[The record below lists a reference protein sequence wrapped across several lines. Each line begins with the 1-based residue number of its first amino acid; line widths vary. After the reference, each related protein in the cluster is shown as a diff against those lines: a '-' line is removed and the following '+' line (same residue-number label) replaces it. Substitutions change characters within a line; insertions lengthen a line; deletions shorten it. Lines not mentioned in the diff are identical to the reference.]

1 MSQDKTIVEEK
12 KILRS
17 PEPVSIEG
25 TQRILNQLMNCVF
38 KININSSFGSGFF
51 CEIPLT
57 KNEAFNCLITNYHV
71 LNEEYY
77 KQKGKI
83 DLIINDDNIINID
96 ITNIKRRTYF
106 NKDYDIAIIE
116 LKENDDITDFLEL
129 DEHLFNNGE
138 DVYYKDKSIYIL
150 QYPNGGIAKVSY
162 GILGGFNK
170 YDVQHFASTLIGS
183 SGSPILNLE
192 TNKVIAIHKGHK
204 EESTTKFNFNLGT
217 FLKIPL
223 IDFKNKINED
233 HMKNKYIKDNKDNKD
248 KNYMEIKIKKDKDS
262 SKDDKIKNNKNNNN
276 KDESNKINDNFIKDK
291 NYENNGDSNSNK
303 VLISQK
309 SRIHVTFSSGIYDKP
324 LVCNYETKVD
334 EILNH
339 YLKVTNRSELC
350 GRNDKVTFKYDSKII
365 KFGEKTTIGEF
376 LKENNINPK
385 KDKILVTFN

>member
-1 MSQDKTIVEEK
+1 MSQDKAIVEEK

-223 IDFKNKINED
+223 IDFKNKIN
-233 HMKNKYIKDNKDNKD
+233 KDN
-248 KNYMEIKIKKDKDS
+248 
-262 SKDDKIKNNKNNNN
+262 
-276 KDESNKINDNFIKDK
+276 
-291 NYENNGDSNSNK
+291 
-303 VLISQK
+303 
-309 SRIHVTFSSGIYDKP
+309 
-324 LVCNYETKVD
+324 
-334 EILNH
+334 
-339 YLKVTNRSELC
+339 
-350 GRNDKVTFKYDSKII
+350 
-365 KFGEKTTIGEF
+365 
-376 LKENNINPK
+376 
-385 KDKILVTFN
+385 